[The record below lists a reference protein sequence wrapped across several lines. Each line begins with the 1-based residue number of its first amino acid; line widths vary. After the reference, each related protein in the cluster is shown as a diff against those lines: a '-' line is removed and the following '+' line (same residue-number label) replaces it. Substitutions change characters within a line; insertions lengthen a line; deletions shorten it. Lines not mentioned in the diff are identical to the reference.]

1 MSLVYAIGAV
11 HALRMWADRHRALGG
26 ALGLAADLWPHQ
38 VINVAAILEDTEVRH
53 VLADEV
59 GLGKTVQALAV
70 IRATLLSQP
79 RAKVAIFGPDELVR
93 QWFVEAL
100 VRAGLVLNDG
110 SARGDDVPELWA
122 HDRPLLLWPAR
133 VKDGGKELL
142 KALGAADLL
151 VVDELPRLRLE
162 LQGKLCAAMA
172 EAAGALVLTANPPLR
187 DDEEG
192 ARLLGVIEPRRTA
205 PDAPWSAAVRRE
217 EAAAEALEL
226 RGAPSAERAAAAARL
241 GAARRVLRAARAEA
255 TAPNMTRLVRV
266 VWVEPTPVERERVA
280 LLWRWIHT
288 AVDTTR
294 RFDHERVGQRVRSV
308 PSIRQRATYLIGE
321 GHDRDGLLT
330 TLREGLTASGG
341 DSRVDAL
348 FDLLASI
355 WAAEPEARVVIG
367 ANDNLTVDHLAEL
380 IPKVFD
386 EGGADGEPVVVA
398 RIRNQ
403 TEGPG
408 ALVDAEDVVAEQVR
422 AFTVGAAKV
431 MLLTD
436 DCVAGINL
444 QVARHVII
452 YACTW
457 RLTEL
462 DQLIGRVDRLD
473 GAPGARRRPVEVT
486 VLAHRGLVDQRVVEV
501 VLQAGVLDRPLA
513 AGLDE
518 VDELNA
524 ALIEAATSDS
534 KASWRKAMAAA
545 ERLGGRGALPDALL
559 PLRQHQRDRGAAAEA
574 TLRRCLGRGWTAA
587 GRADEADSPEAR
599 EAALWD
605 WLQDLARAGI
615 YALEP
620 PRGRARRLRYANA
633 GPNRH
638 GTSHHPHPLEALPHA
653 GSAAR
658 FWRRK
663 DSAEISAHL
672 SRCYEEWGNRSPA
685 SKLAKEAAVELL
697 EHGGEL
703 FEALLHAFLPTARSQ
718 AKPVEIF
725 ALRGGRLWGLRGGA
739 AHLAVTAASAP
750 ILGRHADA
758 SSPQAEAATA
768 ADQRWLDGQ
777 VGGALISVGRWT
789 SKAGEARS
797 LTDEELAAALH
808 PDPELDV
815 ERWQSSALKRSLTP
829 QERGAAAAAGRELAA
844 RWAAWWAER
853 LPDLQAAVEERAA
866 LLEGERDDLAALIR
880 AEREAGRLSAA
891 ALRAREKALETFGG
905 IVAERVNRL
914 RAVVAVAPM
923 IQRSLEV
930 TVVVG
935 S

>member
-79 RAKVAIFGPDELVR
+79 RAKVAIFCPDELVR

-110 SARGDDVPELWA
+110 SARGDDDPEQWA
-122 HDRPLLLWPAR
+122 HNRPLLLWPAR

-151 VVDELPRLRLE
+151 VVDELPRLTLE

-187 DDEEG
+187 DDEEC
-192 ARLLGVIEPRRTA
+192 ARLLKVIEPRRTA

-255 TAPNMTRLVRV
+255 AAPNMTRIVRV
-266 VWVEPTPVERERVA
+266 IWVEPTPVEREREE
-280 LLWRWIHT
+280 LLWRWMKT

-294 RFDHERVGQRVRSV
+294 RFDHERIGQRGRSV

-330 TLREGLTASGG
+330 TLRDGLTASGG

-431 MLLTD
+431 MLLPD

-587 GRADEADSPEAR
+587 GRADETASPEAR
-599 EAALWD
+599 EAALWA
-605 WLQDLARAGI
+605 WLTDLERAGV

-620 PRGRARRLRYANA
+620 PRGRARRLRYANT

-638 GTSHHPHPLEALPHA
+638 GTSHLPHPLAALPHA

-663 DSAEISAHL
+663 DSAEILAHL
-672 SRCYEEWGNRSPA
+672 SRCYAEWGNRTPA
-685 SKLAKEAAVELL
+685 EGLAKAAAVELL

-703 FEALLHAFLPTARSQ
+703 FEALMCAFLPTARRQ
-718 AKPVEIF
+718 ENPLEVYAR
-725 ALRGGRLWGLRGGA
+725 RGGRLWGLRSGA
-739 AHLAVTAASAP
+739 AHLAATAACAP
-750 ILGRHADA
+750 TLGRQGEA
-758 SSPQAEAATA
+758 SSPQLEAATA
-768 ADQRWLDGQ
+768 ADQRWLDGR
-777 VGGALISVGRWT
+777 VGGALITVGRWT
-789 SKAGEARS
+789 SKAGEVRS

-808 PDPELDV
+808 PAPESDV
-815 ERWQSSALKRSLTP
+815 ERWQSSVLKRSLTP
-829 QERGAAAAAGRELAA
+829 QERGAAAAAGRELGA

-891 ALRAREKALETFGG
+891 ALRAREKALDGFGVL
-905 IVAERVNRL
+905 VAERVARL
-914 RAVVAVAPM
+914 RAAVAVAPEVE
-923 IQRSLEV
+923 RSLVV
-930 TVVVG
+930 TIIVG
-935 S
+935 A